1 MERSSPLPE
10 TPEAVAQAN
19 ERVILSTIARVYG
32 MPVAELRLLPEQ
44 TFVSETNDGSLTFM
58 VIHSQGIYAL
68 NAFVKPDGSLDR
80 ITYALLEGGE

>member
-1 MERSSPLPE
+1 MERSPSSPE
-10 TPEAVAQAN
+10 TPEAVARSN
-19 ERVILSTIARVYG
+19 EGVILTTIAQAYSIPR
-32 MPVAELRLLPEQ
+32 AELRLMPEQ